1 MTVAYEVTTDV
12 ATFTASDCAASGP
25 RRSAVT
31 ARRVRRFW
39 AEPAALVVA
48 VAVMWLIVLA
58 IITVV

>member
-1 MTVAYEVTTDV
+1 MTVAPEVTTDV
-12 ATFTASDCAASGP
+12 ATRSESKGAVSRP

-31 ARRVRRFW
+31 ARRVRRLW
-39 AEPAALVVA
+39 AKSAALVVA